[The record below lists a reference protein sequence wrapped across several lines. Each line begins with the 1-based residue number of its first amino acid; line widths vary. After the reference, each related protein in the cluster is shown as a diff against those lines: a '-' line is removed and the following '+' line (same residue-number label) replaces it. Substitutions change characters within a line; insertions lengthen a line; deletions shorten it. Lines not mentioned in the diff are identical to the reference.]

1 MPTLQTERLHLYQVF
16 ANLISNSIK
25 HHGGKRGHVWI
36 KVSDNDD
43 FYEFTVKDDGP
54 GIAPEYHDRIFK
66 MFQTLET
73 RDYDTD
79 TGIGLALV
87 RKVVQEHGGSI
98 TLKSKE
104 GKGASFRFTWPKAG

>member
-1 MPTLQTERLHLYQVF
+1 
-16 ANLISNSIK
+16 
-25 HHGGKRGHVWI
+25 
-36 KVSDNDD
+36 
-43 FYEFTVKDDGP
+43 
-54 GIAPEYHDRIFK
+54 

-87 RKVVQEHGGSI
+87 RKVVQEHGGLI
-98 TLKSKE
+98 ALKSKE